1 MSIVV
6 QMKFLGMAHPIVVGK
21 SRNKAKGFTYL
32 LVLSFVLIV
41 LLSLG
46 LTSEHI
52 SLTQQREREAEL
64 IFVGKQYQN
73 AIASYYN
80 KSPNG
85 LKEFPVSLENLINDS
100 RSLTSQH
107 HLRKLYKDP
116 IMDSEW
122 GLIKNELGQITGV
135 YSLSKQV
142 PIKKN
147 IDFLKG
153 SNVLITSYSDWK
165 FEYTPE
171 SNANE
176 DSGEQT
182 ESGIDDIE
190 KDSMEYGIEEDSMS
204 IEIDDIEN
212 TGENDDD

>member
-182 ESGIDDIE
+182 ESEIDDTE
-190 KDSMEYGIEEDSMS
+190 KDSMEYGFEEDSMS
-204 IEIDDIEN
+204 NEMDDIEN